1 MFVFDLMY
9 AYFLVIVVPNHEIM
23 IRQET
28 YVSCD
33 ETEMSLQ
40 KGASNTLNAVFI
52 NKECYCIIY

>member
-1 MFVFDLMY
+1 MFVFDPTY

-33 ETEMSLQ
+33 EMEMSLQ
-40 KGASNTLNAVFI
+40 ESASNTLNAVFI
-52 NKECYCIIY
+52 NKLIKSATL